1 MANWA
6 KGILD
11 KRVIMSLWSKLL
23 PDNIAPTIFQNIN
36 YKDLT
41 DERICRIVESADEL
55 MARHGDKKHVNSMN
69 RSRKSSPSRLSD
81 SNKSSYIPA
90 SLRYYYY

>member
-1 MANWA
+1 MSLVDQRPSAAYRQMANWA

-41 DERICRIVESADEL
+41 DERIRRIVESADE
-55 MARHGDKKHVNSMN
+55 
-69 RSRKSSPSRLSD
+69 
-81 SNKSSYIPA
+81 
-90 SLRYYYY
+90 